1 MKGDI
6 IHVEDYH
13 YEIARR
19 IIQQIQEKLQLHK
32 GIFSISVA
40 GESGSGK
47 SVSAVAIQK
56 ELEETGVKCLVL
68 QQDDYFFLPPK
79 SNDLNR
85 RKSLTNVGP
94 IEVDLNWIDANIQ
107 EAKNGAS
114 FIEKPLVDFQ
124 GNTIEKETLSLEGI
138 QVIIVEG
145 TYTSLLKNV
154 DERIFIARDFTSSVL
169 SIKKRARDV
178 VDDFLMQVLQLE
190 HEIISAHQQYCKIII
205 KEGFDVTFLN

>member
-6 IHVEDYH
+6 IHVENYH
-13 YEIARR
+13 YEIAK
-19 IIQQIQEKLQLHK
+19 IIIDHLQKKLQTHQ

-47 SVSAVAIQK
+47 SVSAVALQNQ
-56 ELEETGVKCLVL
+56 LESKDIKCMIL

-79 SNDLNR
+79 TNDLNR

-94 IEVDLNWIDANIQ
+94 VEVNLNLIDANMLD
-107 EAKNGAS
+107 ARNGAS

-124 GNTIEKETLSLEGI
+124 GNSIETETLSLKGI

-190 HEIISAHQQYCKIII
+190 HDIIASHQQYCKIII

>member
-6 IHVEDYH
+6 IQVEEYH
-13 YEIARR
+13 YEIAKT
-19 IIQQIQEKLQLHK
+19 IIEHLLEKIQTHK

-47 SVSAVAIQK
+47 SVSAVALQNQ
-56 ELEETGVKCLVL
+56 LESKGIKCMIL

-79 SNDLNR
+79 TNDLNR

-94 IEVDLNWIDANIQ
+94 VEVNLNLIDANILD
-107 EAKNGAS
+107 ARNGAR
-114 FIEKPLVDFQ
+114 FIVKPLVDFK
-124 GNTIEKETLSLEGI
+124 GNSIETETLSLEGI

-190 HEIISAHQQYCKIII
+190 HDIIAAHQQHCKIII